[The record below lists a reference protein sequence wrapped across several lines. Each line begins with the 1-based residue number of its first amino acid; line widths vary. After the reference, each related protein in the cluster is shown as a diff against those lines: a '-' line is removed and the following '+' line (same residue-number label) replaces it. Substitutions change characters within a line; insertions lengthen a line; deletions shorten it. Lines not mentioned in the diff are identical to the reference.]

1 LAKRP
6 SGLPSTLMAGGAH
19 DAHVCAVGSR
29 DGSKGDAP
37 NGAADAVRLRVN
49 QWEQMAAGAFR
60 LA

>member
-1 LAKRP
+1 
-6 SGLPSTLMAGGAH
+6 MAGGAH